1 MEGIA
6 LLLCEQRGG
15 REGWRSDE
23 LVRSQGQ
30 VPTGDGVLEGQV
42 PGRDVSEG
50 QVLGIEITLI
60 WFQPDEILRSLKLF
74 PAGLAALLL
83 PSPQA
88 LRPRPSDQCADFGF

>member
-1 MEGIA
+1 MSSGEGGKA
-6 LLLCEQRGG
+6 GVPGNCSGVK
-15 REGWRSDE
+15 
-23 LVRSQGQ
+23 VRYLH
-30 VPTGDGVLEGQV
+30 TGDSVLEGQV

-74 PAGLAALLL
+74 PAGLAALPL

-88 LRPRPSDQCADFGF
+88 LRPRPSDQCDDF